1 MGNIYLKNISMRA
14 VILILALSALV
25 MTTEVQKM
33 TLMPQHFQTMTHY
46 ENPWSSGS
54 STPKC
59 RSDELPGQ
67 IQGANGVGCFPK
79 STNNTC
85 PTDVP
90 SGTTATAFPLVQD
103 SEGNTYCALVCKGY
117 ATGTCAS
124 GAQCVSPSGKQTFGM
139 QLQAMVAICLSPQP
153 TLSTID
159 N

>member
-1 MGNIYLKNISMRA
+1 MRA
-14 VILILALSALV
+14 FILILALSAVV

-33 TLMPQHFQTMTHY
+33 TLLPQHFQAMSHY
-46 ENPWSSGS
+46 ENPWSSSS
-54 STPKC
+54 STPSC

-67 IQGANGVGCFPK
+67 IQGASGVACFPR

-90 SGTTATAFPLVQD
+90 SGTTAKPFPLVQD
-103 SEGNTYCALVCKGY
+103 GEGNLYCALVCKGS

-124 GAQCVSPSGKQTFGM
+124 GSQCVSPSGNQTFGM
-139 QLQAMVAICLSPQP
+139 QLQAMVAICLYPQP

>member
-1 MGNIYLKNISMRA
+1 MGNIYLKNRSMRA
-14 VILILALSALV
+14 FILILALSAAV

-33 TLMPQHFQTMTHY
+33 TLLRQHFQAMTHY
-46 ENPWSSGS
+46 ENPWSSSGT
-54 STPKC
+54 TPSC

-67 IQGANGVGCFPK
+67 IQGATGDACFPK
-79 STNNTC
+79 ATNDTC

-90 SGTTATAFPLVQD
+90 SGTTATPFPLVQD

-124 GAQCVSPSGKQTFGM
+124 GAECVSPSSNQIYGM
-139 QLQAMVAICLSPQP
+139 QLQAMVAICLYPQP